1 MINLETVK
9 MLRALH
15 LPGMARELESQ
26 LEEPQRYRGISFE
39 DRLSLLVDAENVSRR
54 KNTIK
59 RRITEAR
66 LSETQAS
73 IEAIES
79 HEDRELDKGLITK
92 LATCAYIQENHHVI
106 LKGATGAGKSYIA
119 NALGVAACRK
129 MHKVRYVRL
138 PDLLNEFSV
147 AKALNTQNKVKAA
160 YAKFDLLIIDEWL
173 LRPLPESEAY
183 DLLEIIETCS
193 RKGALILCTQYDAD
207 EWYFR
212 IDCDRAEDE
221 DSAVAEAILD
231 RIIHNKYSI
240 EVKGCVSMR
249 KRHAFA
255 NSHFLRPAGPHF
267 PASQGHIKR
276 PVLEIGRAERGLR
289 PANQYRALSQKAM
302 LSQSVR

>member
-9 MLRALH
+9 ALRALR

-26 LEEPQRYRGISFE
+26 LEDPQRYKGLSFE
-39 DRLSLLVDAENVSRR
+39 DRLSLLVDAEQASRK

-59 RRITEAR
+59 RRMTDAK
-66 LSETQAS
+66 LSEGTAS
-73 IEAIES
+73 IEAIEY

-92 LATCAYIQENHHVI
+92 LATCAYIRENHHVI

-129 MHKVRYVRL
+129 LYKVRYITL
-138 PDLLNEFSV
+138 SDLLNEYAV

-173 LRPLPESEAY
+173 MRPLPESESY
-183 DLLEIIETCS
+183 DLLEIIEACS
-193 RKGALILCTQYDAD
+193 KKGALILCTQYDTD
-207 EWYFR
+207 DWYFR

-221 DSAVAEAILD
+221 DSTVAEGILD
-231 RIIHNKYSI
+231 RIIHNKYAI
-240 EVKGCVSMR
+240 EVKGRISMR

-255 NSHFLRPAGPHF
+255 ESEESEVTDNG
-267 PASQGHIKR
+267 
-276 PVLEIGRAERGLR
+276 
-289 PANQYRALSQKAM
+289 
-302 LSQSVR
+302 